1 MKESFLKAAAK
12 EPFRIFFNQAITA
25 GILGVALWPLHFYA
39 GLESYPGVPHVRIMM
54 FGFFGGF
61 IFGFLGTALPRMLST
76 RPFALYETGL
86 LLSFHAVMVVAF
98 ALERIF
104 IGDLLLLALLATFVL
119 CAARRFR
126 SRRDTP

>member
-39 GLESYPGVPHVRIMM
+39 GLESYPGVPHVRIMV

-61 IFGFLGTALPRMLST
+61 IFGFLGTALPRMLSAD
-76 RPFALYETGL
+76 PFRQWQVLT
-86 LLSFHAVMVVAF
+86 
-98 ALERIF
+98 
-104 IGDLLLLALLATFVL
+104 LLLLHGAMVLAYTIGKILAGDILLAALLLAFVG
-119 CAARRFR
+119 CVAPRA
-126 SRRDTP
+126 